1 MLTISDKYGVV
12 SKVIYN
18 MININRLDTVK
29 KKILWISGIVLGAIL
44 LFYAWQKFASTT
56 RVGLINFQSYQ
67 TASMVKANEDKFVK
81 YEVIDV
87 KDLDKIK
94 DYDFVMAF
102 GMGLKITEAQREQM
116 NQAAEDGL
124 PIYVYAATN
133 PENKICSL
141 DSVTLAGFAPYM
153 ENGNK
158 HNYRNMGRYIRKYID
173 RKTFFVEEP
182 DSAVQNVSDVLFHL
196 DEEAYFN
203 TVAEYEQYLKSHHYY
218 KEGGAKIAIVGG
230 LNDPFSGN
238 RANIDSLIT
247 SLQNAG
253 DNVYPIYSYRKRL
266 EFLQEISPD
275 AVIHFAHG
283 RMVGSRGEE
292 VIDWLKQRNIPV
304 FSPLSILDT
313 QENWEKDPMGMMGGF
328 LSQSVVV
335 PELDGSIY
343 PYVIYDQVIDE
354 DGVYLFRAIPER
366 LKNFTQ
372 IVNNFVNLKR
382 KPNSEKKV
390 AIYYFK
396 GPGNSSLAA
405 QGLETVPALYNV
417 VKRLKAEGYTVKN
430 LPATEKE
437 FEKLI
442 MSQGRVLNSYAKGSF
457 DEFLKNG
464 RPALV
469 EKSEYEHWAELSLPE
484 RLRADVEE
492 LYGPAPGEYMSVQNN
507 GKSYLAVA
515 RIDLGNI
522 ALLPQPMSALGDDHF
537 AIVHGAKV
545 APPYPYI
552 GAYLWAQHGFKAD
565 AMMHFGTHGS
575 LEFTPQKQV
584 ALCQND
590 WPDRLVGNI
599 PHFYMYT
606 IGNVGECIIAKRRSY
621 ATSIS
626 YLTPAFMETN
636 MRGSFKELMHQ
647 IEHYY
652 HETGDKQKQAS
663 LKVKQIAV
671 QMGLHRDLRLDS
683 VLTKPYTEEEIGR
696 IENFAEEISN
706 EKMNGELYT
715 SGVPYTPEKIR
726 STVMAMSADPIAY
739 SLSALD
745 RERGQVTDKELKNQV
760 YFTKRYLNPA
770 KALVNDV
777 LDGRKVADGRLV
789 SYVARVSEGELAQA
803 HKILTPPDRRMMM
816 MMAGKSGKN
825 GKNGKPAHHGAM
837 SKSATKGGHMGKGMA
852 GPHVTYSNKEKIHAQ
867 LLVEVERTILNIK
880 NYQRAL
886 QESPELEMRSILNAL
901 NGGYIAPSSGGDP
914 VGNPQSVPTGRNLF
928 SVNAESTPS
937 EQAWHKGV
945 ELVNNTIAQYKKT
958 HGQYPRKVSY
968 TFWSS
973 EFIESEGATL
983 AQVLYMLGV
992 EPVRDAFGRVSDIRL
1007 IPSEV
1012 LGRPRIDVVVQT
1024 SGQFRDLA
1032 ASRLL
1037 LISRAVE
1044 MAAAADDDKF
1054 PNQVKESVVETER
1067 LLVEQGMSPNEA
1079 RKISSKRVFG
1089 GVNGMYGTNI
1099 QGMITSGDKWE
1110 NEKEIADT
1118 YIQNMGAIYGDEENW
1133 GEMKAGLLRAALHNT
1148 DAVVQ
1153 PRQNN
1158 TWGAL
1163 SLDHVYEFMG
1173 GMNLAVRSVTGKD
1186 PEAYFAD
1193 YRNRN
1198 RVKMQEIKEAI
1209 GVESRATI
1217 FNPEYIKEVM
1227 KGGASSASQITDVVT
1242 NTYGWNVTKP
1252 KAIDQS
1258 IWNRIYDVYV
1268 EDSYKLGTEQFF
1280 KTKNPAALQ
1289 EITAVMME
1297 TARKGMWKATDHQ
1310 LNTLAKL
1317 HTDLVREF
1325 GSSGSGM
1332 SAGNAKL
1339 QDFISKRVDEKT
1351 GAQYKK
1357 NLTEMKTAGEAAD
1370 KDGMVLKK
1378 EEMAEQQSSKNV
1390 LNGIVIA
1397 AVVFVAFIAML
1408 FVMRRKRKNN

>member
-1 MLTISDKYGVV
+1 M
-12 SKVIYN
+12 
-18 MININRLDTVK
+18 K
-29 KKILWISGIVLGAIL
+29 KKVLWLTGLIVIAIILSFVWNSC
-44 LFYAWQKFASTT
+44 ASTT

-67 TASMVKANEDKFVK
+67 TASIVKANDDGFVS
-81 YEVIDV
+81 YDIVNVEE
-87 KDLDKIK
+87 LDNVD

-102 GMGLKITEAQREQM
+102 GMGLQLTEAQRAQLVK
-116 NQAAEDGL
+116 AAKDGL
-124 PIYVYAATN
+124 PVYVYAATN
-133 PENKICSL
+133 PENNICSL
-141 DSVTLAGFAPYM
+141 DSATLAGFKPYV

-158 HNYRNMGRYIRKYID
+158 RNYRNMARYIRKYID
-173 RKTFFVEEP
+173 QKSLFVEEP
-182 DSAVQNVSDVLFHL
+182 DSAVENVSDVLFHL
-196 DEEAYFN
+196 DEEAYFT
-203 TVAEYEQYLKSHHYY
+203 TVNAYEHYLKEQGIYQ
-218 KEGGAKIAIVGG
+218 EGGAKIAVVGG

-238 RANIDSLIT
+238 RANTDSLIVA
-247 SLQNAG
+247 LQQAG
-253 DNVYPIYSYRKRL
+253 NNVYPIASFRKRL
-266 EFLQEISPD
+266 EFLQEINPD

-283 RMVGSRGEE
+283 RMVMGKADAAVE
-292 VIDWLKQRNIPV
+292 WLKERNIPI
-304 FSPLSILDT
+304 FAPLSILDT
-313 QENWEKDPMGMMGGF
+313 QENWEKDPQGMMGGF

-335 PELDGSIY
+335 PELDGAIY
-343 PYVIYDQVIDE
+343 PYVIYDQEIDE
-354 DGVYLFRAIPER
+354 DGIYLFRAIPER

-372 IVNNFVNLKR
+372 IVNNFVSLKR
-382 KPNSEKKV
+382 KPNADKKI

-396 GPGNSSLAA
+396 GPGNSSLTA
-405 QGLETVPALYNV
+405 QGLETLPALYNV
-417 VKRLKAEGYTVKN
+417 IKRLKAEGYTVNN

-442 MSQGRVLNSYAKGSF
+442 MTQGQVLNSYAEGAF
-457 DEFLKNG
+457 DDFMQHGN
-464 RPALV
+464 PALI
-469 EKSEYEHWAELSLPE
+469 EKTEYENWVKQSLPE
-484 RLRADVEE
+484 KLYADVEE
-492 LYGPAPGEYMSVQNN
+492 LYGEAPGDYMSMEKD

-515 RIDLGNI
+515 RIELGNI
-522 ALLPQPMSALGDDHF
+522 ALLPQPLSAIGDDHF

-545 APPYPYI
+545 APPHPYI
-552 GAYLWAQHGFKAD
+552 GAYLWAQHGFEAD

-590 WPDRLVGNI
+590 WPDRLVGTV

-606 IGNVGECIIAKRRSY
+606 IGNVGECMIAKRRSY

-626 YLTPAFMETN
+626 YLTPPFMESN
-636 MRGSFKELMHQ
+636 MRSSFKELMRQ

-652 HETGDKQKQAS
+652 QTEGAS
-663 LKVKQIAV
+663 QQTAALQVKALTV
-671 QMGLHRDLRLDS
+671 KMGLHRDLRLDS
-683 VLTKPYTEEEIGR
+683 ILTQPYSEEEIQR

-706 EKMNGELYT
+706 EKMNGQLYV
-715 SGVPYTPEKIR
+715 SGVPYSTQKIR
-726 STVMAMSADPIAY
+726 SSVLAMSADPIAY

-745 RERGQVTDKELKNQV
+745 RERGRVTDAQLKSQV
-760 YFTKRYLNPA
+760 YFTQHYLRPA
-770 KALVNDV
+770 QQLVVDL
-777 LDGRKVADGRLV
+777 LDGRKVADRQLV
-789 SYVARVSEGELAQA
+789 CQIAQVSADELDKA
-803 HKILTPPDRRMMM
+803 HTVLTPPRRGMMHK
-816 MMAGKSGKN
+816 MAGANKSGQTVKPKMSMSDMMKAAASGKKMNMDEMHRKAAENN
-825 GKNGKPAHHGAM
+825 GAALTAHPGHGKPSG
-837 SKSATKGGHMGKGMA
+837 TQ
-852 GPHVTYSNKEKIHAQ
+852 PQTYSQEEKIHAQ
-867 LLVEVERTILNIK
+867 LLTEVERTLLNVK
-880 NYQRAL
+880 NYERQL
-886 QESPELEMRSILNAL
+886 KESPETEMRAIVNAL
-901 NGGYIAPSSGGDP
+901 NGGYIAPSAGGDP
-914 VGNPQSVPTGRNLF
+914 VSNPQAVPTGRNLYA
-928 SVNAESTPS
+928 VNAESTPS
-937 EQAWHKGV
+937 EQAWHKGK
-945 ELVNNTIAQYKKT
+945 ELVDQTLAQYKKT
-958 HGQYPRKVSY
+958 HGEYPRKVSY

-973 EFIESEGATL
+973 EFIESEGATI

-1007 IPSEV
+1007 IPSAE

-1032 ASRLL
+1032 ASRLA

-1044 MAAAADDDKF
+1044 MAAAADNDQF
-1054 PNQVKESVVETER
+1054 TNQVKESVVETER

-1079 RKISSKRVFG
+1079 RKISSRRVFG

-1110 NEKEIADT
+1110 DEKEIADT
-1118 YIQNMGAIYGDEENW
+1118 YIQNMGAAYGDSESW
-1133 GEMKAGLLRAALHNT
+1133 GETHEGLLRAALHHT

-1258 IWNRIYDVYV
+1258 IWNRMYDIYVT
-1268 EDSYKLGTEQFF
+1268 DSYELGTEQFF
-1280 KTKNPAALQ
+1280 RDKNPAALQ

-1297 TARKGMWKATDHQ
+1297 TARKGMWQASDEQ
-1310 LNTLAKL
+1310 LRTLAQL
-1317 HTDLVREF
+1317 HTALVRDY
-1325 GSSGSGM
+1325 GSSGMGM

-1339 QDFISKRVDEKT
+1339 QDFISQRVDEPT
-1351 GAQYKK
+1351 RAQYKK
-1357 NLTEMKTAGEAAD
+1357 AINTMKSTGETVD

-1378 EEMAEQQSSKNV
+1378 EEMNDQKSTRNV
-1390 LNGIVIA
+1390 LNG
-1397 AVVFVAFIAML
+1397 VVLAIGVFALFIGLML
-1408 FVMRRKRKNN
+1408 ILRKKRKNN